1 MMSDQESSSMSQSP
15 AHEAELLAEMRA
27 EVSEVVKRVWGFES
41 LRPHQE
47 APVMDL
53 ALGKHIVAMMPTG
66 GGKSLCF
73 QLPAIVRGGLCIV
86 ITPLIALMKD
96 QCSQLKALGVKAEA
110 WTGNNGDRIL
120 DNVRFGNVQFLYMS
134 PERIGHPMF
143 QARHGF
149 WDVRTI
155 IVDEAHCISQWGHDF
170 RPAFQRI
177 GELKGMFPQA
187 VWGCFTATATEEVL
201 KDIGSNLPEAAI
213 HAMPMR
219 RKNLA
224 FQVSTWG
231 DRDSEILNSIRHLKG
246 KGLIYVRTRHEA
258 ERWGNLMRQV
268 GMSAATF
275 HAGMTQQSKD
285 KTQRKWLSGECQ
297 ALACTSA
304 FGMGIDA
311 PDVGWVVHAGP
322 PPNLES
328 YIQEA
333 GRAGRDGR
341 HAHCLLFVGEHDMA
355 KLRERLDAQFPDNA
369 IVQAAY
375 QGLANAG
382 SVAIGEQPNE
392 PTPICRPEWNA
403 AFDLLEQG
411 GMIQSVPH
419 PGDLRGSIR
428 LNPRPASEPIPNHL
442 VRLHNWIVA
451 QPTTKDIQLNQIVTE
466 GVVANIPTAVEQL
479 NALDTLGRLDWTP
492 QEVRHYAWTQ
502 PRMATNKVAVNRSRK
517 QVLLDKLQLVERY
530 ITHEGCRASFLDGV
544 FEVQSVDSSEPI
556 QPCGICDACTADR
569 NRMREQ
575 LQHMLQLEAHTSDS
589 LIRSQAPGHRGMARA
604 ILQAWYRAGVIE
616 SSEHRIRWRR

>member
-1 MMSDQESSSMSQSP
+1 MMSDQESSSMSQSS
-15 AHEAELLAEMRA
+15 AREAELGAEMKA
-27 EVSEVVKRVWGFES
+27 EVSRTLKRVWGFES

-53 ALGKHIVAMMPTG
+53 AMGRHIVAMMPTG

-96 QCSQLKALGVKAEA
+96 QCAQLRALGVKAEA

-177 GELKGMFPQA
+177 GELNGMFPQA

-201 KDIGSNLPEAAI
+201 KDISSHLPKAAI

-219 RKNLA
+219 RQNLA

-231 DRDSEILNSIRHLKG
+231 DRDSEILHSIQRLKG

-268 GMSAATF
+268 GMSAAAF

-285 KTQRKWLSGECQ
+285 KTQRKWLSGEFQ

-311 PDVGWVVHAGP
+311 PDVCWVVHAGP

-341 HAHCLLFVGEHDMA
+341 HASCLLFVGEHDMA
-355 KLRERLDAQFPDNA
+355 KLHERLDAQFPDNA
-369 IVQAAY
+369 TVQAAY

-382 SVAIGEQPNE
+382 SVAIGEQPHE

-403 AFDLLEQG
+403 AFDLLEQS

-419 PGDLRGSIR
+419 PGELRGSIR
-428 LNPRPASEPIPNHL
+428 LNPRPATNPIPNHL
-442 VRLHNWIVA
+442 VGLHNWIA
-451 QPTTKDIQLNQIVTE
+451 AHPTTKDIPLNAAVTE
-466 GVVANIPTAVEQL
+466 GVVPNIPTAVEQL
-479 NALDTLGRLDWTP
+479 NELDTLGRLDWTP

-530 ITHEGCRASFLDGV
+530 IAHDGCRASFLDRV
-544 FEVQSVDSSEPI
+544 FEVQSTDSSEPV

-575 LQHMLQLEAHTSDS
+575 LQRMLQLEAHTPDI
-589 LIRSQAPGHRGMARA
+589 LIRSQAPGHRAMARA

-616 SSEHRIRWRR
+616 SSEHRIRWRT